1 MTDQHVANTCVANIR
16 KSIREKEEKLI
27 SMKSEI
33 DRFED
38 YIKRQAQSS

>member
-1 MTDQHVANTCVANIR
+1 VANIR

-38 YIKRQAQSS
+38 YIKR